1 MTFGHILLWGSIP
14 FVFSTI
20 FFAIYRGEN
29 FYYESN
35 DYDGNGTAH

>member
-1 MTFGHILLWGSIP
+1 MTLDNVLLWVSIP
-14 FVFSTI
+14 FVILTI
-20 FFAIYRGEN
+20 TFGLYRGEN